1 MSHIASLPGAPM
13 LQFLIENTYCNCEL
27 WLRKENGM
35 SNVLTMTTPGANF
48 SQQKMP
54 GHWLMAR
61 LGKRVL
67 RPGGVELTRRMI
79 AGLTIVSADDVIE
92 FAPGLGITA
101 QLTLKRRPASY
112 TAVERDPAAAAI
124 VSSYLNGSTQKCVTG
139 SADQTGLRGEVA
151 TVVYGEAML
160 TMQTSDMK
168 RRIVREARRL
178 LKRNGR
184 YAIHEMCLIGDD
196 LDEDRKHEINQ
207 ALSRTIHVGVRA
219 LSVSEWRRLMQTE
232 GFEVEVEARA
242 PMHLLEPKRLLGD
255 EGLTGTVRFIWNI
268 VRDRESRR
276 RVLMM
281 RKVFRR
287 YQSNLAGVMMIC
299 VKR

>member
-1 MSHIASLPGAPM
+1 
-13 LQFLIENTYCNCEL
+13 
-27 WLRKENGM
+27 M
-35 SNVLTMTTPGANF
+35 SNVLTLTTPGASL

-54 GHWLMAR
+54 GHWVLAR

-67 RPGGVELTRRMI
+67 RPGGMELTRRMI

-101 QLTLKRRPASY
+101 QLALKRRPASY

-139 SADQTGLRGEVA
+139 SADQTGLPSEVA

-160 TMQTSDMK
+160 TMQTSEMK

-178 LKRNGR
+178 LKGGGR

-196 LDEDRKHEINQ
+196 LDEDPKKEINQ
-207 ALSRTIHVGVRA
+207 ALSQTIHVGVRA
-219 LSVSEWRRLMQTE
+219 LSVSEWRTLIQAE

-242 PMHLLEPKRLLGD
+242 PMHLLEPKRLLSD
-255 EGLTGTVRFIWNI
+255 EGVKGTLRFIWNI
-268 VRDRESRR
+268 LRDRESRE

-281 RKVFRR
+281 RRVFRR
-287 YQSNLAGVMMIC
+287 YQSNLAAVMMIC

>member
-1 MSHIASLPGAPM
+1 
-13 LQFLIENTYCNCEL
+13 
-27 WLRKENGM
+27 M
-35 SNVLTMTTPGANF
+35 SNVLTITTPGASL

-54 GHWLMAR
+54 GHWVLAR

-67 RPGGVELTRRMI
+67 RPGGMELTRRMI
-79 AGLTIVSADDVIE
+79 AALTIVSADDVIE

-101 QLTLKRRPASY
+101 QLALKRHPASY

-124 VSSYLNGSTQKCVTG
+124 VSSYLKESTQKCVTG
-139 SADQTGLRGEVA
+139 SADQTGLPGEVA

-160 TMQTSDMK
+160 TMQTMEMK
-168 RRIVREARRL
+168 SRIVREARRL
-178 LKRNGR
+178 LKRSGR
-184 YAIHEMCLIGDD
+184 YAIHEMCLVGDD
-196 LDEDRKHEINQ
+196 LDEDRKKEINQ

-219 LSVSEWRRLMQTE
+219 LSVSEWRSLMQAE

-242 PMHLLEPKRLLGD
+242 PMHLLEPKRLLRD
-255 EGLTGTVRFIWNI
+255 EGLKGTVPFIWNI
-268 VRDRESRR
+268 MRDRECRE

-299 VKR
+299 VKCQATIH

>member
-1 MSHIASLPGAPM
+1 
-13 LQFLIENTYCNCEL
+13 
-27 WLRKENGM
+27 M
-35 SNVLTMTTPGANF
+35 SNVLTITTPGASL

-54 GHWLMAR
+54 GHWVLAR

-67 RPGGVELTRRMI
+67 RPGGMELTRRMI
-79 AGLTIVSADDVIE
+79 AALTIVSADDVVE

-101 QLTLKRRPASY
+101 QLALKRRPASY
-112 TAVERDPAAAAI
+112 TAVERDPTAAAI
-124 VSSYLNGSTQKCVTG
+124 VSSYLKVPAQKCVTG
-139 SADQTGLRGEVA
+139 RADQTGLPGEVA

-160 TMQTSDMK
+160 TMQTSEMK

-178 LKRNGR
+178 LKGGGR
-184 YAIHEMCLIGDD
+184 YEIHEMCLIGDD
-196 LDEDRKHEINQ
+196 LDQDRKQEINQ

-219 LSVSEWRRLMQTE
+219 LPVSEWRTLMQAE

-255 EGLTGTVRFIWNI
+255 EGLKGTVRFIWNI
-268 VRDRESRR
+268 VRDRESRE

-287 YQSNLAGVMMIC
+287 YQSNLAAVMMIC

>member
-1 MSHIASLPGAPM
+1 
-13 LQFLIENTYCNCEL
+13 
-27 WLRKENGM
+27 M
-35 SNVLTMTTPGANF
+35 SNVLTMTAPGANL

-67 RPGGVELTRRMI
+67 RPGGMELTRRMI
-79 AGLTIVSADDVIE
+79 AALTIVPADDVVE

-101 QLTLKRRPASY
+101 QLALKRRPASY

-124 VSSYLNGSTQKCVTG
+124 VSSYLNESTQKCVTG
-139 SADQTGLRGEVA
+139 SADQTGLPGEAA
-151 TVVYGEAML
+151 TAVYGEAML
-160 TMQTSDMK
+160 TMQTPEMK

-178 LKRNGR
+178 LKGGGR

-196 LDEDRKHEINQ
+196 LDEDRKQEINQ

-219 LSVSEWRRLMQTE
+219 LSASEWRRLMQAE

-255 EGLTGTVRFIWNI
+255 EGLKGTVRFIWNI
-268 VRDRESRR
+268 VRDRESRE

-287 YQSNLAGVMMIC
+287 YQSNLAAVMMIC
-299 VKR
+299 IKS

>member
-1 MSHIASLPGAPM
+1 M
-13 LQFLIENTYCNCEL
+13 FLIEKTYVRL
-27 WLRKENGM
+27 SFRGYRRENGM
-35 SNVLTMTTPGANF
+35 SNVLTITTGGASL

-54 GHWLMAR
+54 GHWVLAR

-67 RPGGVELTRRMI
+67 RPGGIELTRRMI
-79 AGLTIVSADDVIE
+79 GALTIVSADDVIE

-101 QLTLKRRPASY
+101 QLALKRRPASY

-124 VSSYLNGSTQKCVTG
+124 VSSYLKESTQKCVTG
-139 SADQTGLRGEVA
+139 SADQTGLPGEVA

-160 TMQTSDMK
+160 TMQTSEMK

-178 LKRNGR
+178 LKRSGR
-184 YAIHEMCLIGDD
+184 YAIHEMCLVGDD
-196 LDEDRKHEINQ
+196 LDEDRKKEINH
-207 ALSRTIHVGVRA
+207 ALSRTIHVGVQA
-219 LSVSEWRRLMQTE
+219 LSVSEWRTLMETE

-242 PMHLLEPKRLLGD
+242 PMHLLEPKRLLRD
-255 EGLTGTVRFIWNI
+255 EGLKGTVRFIRNI
-268 VRDRESRR
+268 MRDRESRK

-287 YQSNLAGVMMIC
+287 YQSNLAAIMMIC